1 MKRIR
6 FQIGLL
12 AAVPMLAVVAFAALS
27 VAEKYIER
35 SHHVFMR
42 PMTRIAEDAGNLVHE
57 LQKERGMS
65 VAMIKSDYDPAAR
78 AKVDAQR
85 PKVDAALKIF
95 DDHLAALD
103 LDNDVLLE
111 DLQHVAEELHKVDKV
126 RASVDSKAYGV
137 KDVVKHYTHEIHEL
151 IHVVGITTESSPSA
165 EITTELLV
173 YLTIVEAMEAGGL
186 ERANGAAM
194 LNEFNLTGNVN
205 HKTYMNFISFFGGE
219 QVFLKEFASV
229 ATKEQKAIWESIVTG
244 SDVDKVLA
252 WREQLQNLP
261 ETKDAGGLDGLTW
274 FAQATKRLNLMKK
287 ASDEYIH
294 RAEAAAD
301 ADTAR
306 LDTQIMWLSV
316 IAVFFVALTLALV
329 TWQVLSITRMLGRQ
343 RDSISA
349 LVEGR
354 LDTEIADTDRPD
366 EIGEIARA
374 SEVFR
379 ENLIH
384 QKELEEEA
392 EAGREQRRMRRKQ
405 LEDAIAKFQSS
416 VSVIQGQLSSETQD
430 MRTGAGEMVTI
441 AKHADESARAANAA
455 TEEATTN
462 VQTVASAAAE
472 LSASISE
479 ISRQATTATELSSD
493 AAETAVAADKDIS
506 ILAETADKIGE
517 VVEII
522 RAIAEQTNLLALN
535 ATIEAARAGEA
546 GKGFAVVAAE
556 VKELSTQTAKAT
568 DEIASQISGVQ
579 SSTHKSVT
587 AIRSIVE
594 RIEEVRSV
602 SETIAVSVDEQNAA
616 TAEIT
621 QSITLASDGATQ
633 AASNVAGVSG
643 SIDQTREKS
652 QSMSHSVEQ
661 LGQVAGNLSTAVD
674 MFLSEVRDEEAA

>member
-6 FQIGLL
+6 LQIGLL

-27 VAEKYIER
+27 VAEKVIER
-35 SHHVFMR
+35 SHHAYMR
-42 PMTRIAEDAGNLVHE
+42 PMTRIAEDAGNVVHE
-57 LQKERGMS
+57 LQKERGMT
-65 VAMIKSDYDPAAR
+65 VAMLKSDYDPALR
-78 AKVDAQR
+78 SKVNAQR
-85 PKVDAALKIF
+85 PNVDAAIKIF
-95 DDHLAALD
+95 DDHLANLD
-103 LDNDVLLE
+103 LDNKALLE
-111 DLQHVAEELHKVDKV
+111 DLQHVAEEVHKIDKA
-126 RASVDSKAYGV
+126 REAIDRKAFT
-137 KDVVKHYTHEIHEL
+137 KSDVVKEFTHEIEEL
-151 IHVVGITTESSPSA
+151 IHVIGITTESSPSA

-173 YLTIVEAMEAGGL
+173 YLTLVEAMESGGL
-186 ERANGAAM
+186 ERANGASL
-194 LNEFNLTGNVN
+194 LNEFNTSGEVN
-205 HKTYMNFISFFGGE
+205 HETYLNLISHFGGE
-219 QVFLKEFASV
+219 RAFLKEFESV
-229 ATKEQKAIWESIVTG
+229 ATKEQKELWKNIVKG
-244 SDVDKVLA
+244 PEVAQVNA
-252 WREQLQNLP
+252 WRGQLHKLP
-261 ETKDAGGLDGLTW
+261 ETKDAAGLDGNTW
-274 FAQATKRLNLMKK
+274 FAGATKRLNLMKK

-301 ADTAR
+301 LDTGR
-306 LDTQIMWLSV
+306 LDTQIFWLSV
-316 IAVFFVALTLALV
+316 LAIFCVSITLAIV
-329 TWQVLSITRMLGRQ
+329 SWQVVSITRMLGRQ
-343 RDSISA
+343 SETISG
-349 LVEGR
+349 LVEGS
-354 LDTEIADTDRPD
+354 LDVEITDTDRPD
-366 EIGEIARA
+366 EIGDIARA

-379 ENLIH
+379 DNLVR

-392 EAGREQRRMRRKQ
+392 EIGRAQRRKRSRQM
-405 LEDAIAKFQSS
+405 EDAIQNFQSTVTS
-416 VSVIQGQLSSETQD
+416 IQDQLSGETD
-430 MRTGAGEMVTI
+430 EMRSGAGEMVKI
-441 AKHADESARAANAA
+441 AMHADESARAANSA

-472 LSASISE
+472 LSASIGE
-479 ISRQATTATELSSD
+479 ISRQATTATEISSS
-493 AAETAVAADKDIS
+493 AAETAIAADKDIS

-579 SSTHKSVT
+579 SSTQKSVA

-616 TAEIT
+616 TSEIT
-621 QSITLASDGATQ
+621 HSITLASDGASS

-652 QSMSHSVEQ
+652 ESMSRSVEQ
-661 LGQVAGNLSTAVD
+661 LGLVAGNLSDAVD
-674 MFLSEVRDEEAA
+674 QFLHAVREEEAA

>member
-35 SHHVFMR
+35 SHHAFMR

-103 LDNDVLLE
+103 LDNEVLLE
-111 DLQHVAEELHKVDKV
+111 DLQHVAEEVHKVEKV
-126 RASVDSKAYGV
+126 RASVDSKAYGA

-151 IHVVGITTESSPSA
+151 IHVVGITTEASPSP
-165 EITTELLV
+165 EITTELLA
-173 YLTIVEAMEAGGL
+173 YLTIVEAMESGGL
-186 ERANGAAM
+186 ERANGASM
-194 LNEFNLTGNVN
+194 LNEFNLSGKVN
-205 HKTYMNFISFFGGE
+205 QKTYLNFISFFGGE
-219 QVFLKEFASV
+219 KAFLKEFQSI
-229 ATKEQKAIWESIVTG
+229 ATAGQKAIWDSKVKG
-244 SDVDKVLA
+244 ADVDQVLA
-252 WREQLQNLP
+252 WRSDLQMLP
-261 ETKDAGGLDGLTW
+261 ETQDAGGLDGATW
-274 FAQATKRLNLMKK
+274 FAMATKRLNLMKEV
-287 ASDEYIH
+287 SDDFIH

-301 ADTAR
+301 TDMAR
-306 LDTQIMWLSV
+306 LDSQIFWLA
-316 IAVFFVALTLALV
+316 AVAVVCVLV
-329 TWQVLSITRMLGRQ
+329 TMIIVSWQVISITRTLGRQ
-343 RDSISA
+343 SKTISGLAEGDLDS
-349 LVEGR
+349 V
-354 LDTEIADTDRPD
+354 IADTDRPD
-366 EIGEIARA
+366 EIGDIARA

-392 EAGREQRRMRRKQ
+392 EAGREQRRLRRKQ

-661 LGQVAGNLSTAVD
+661 LGQVAGNLSAAVD
-674 MFLSEVRDEEAA
+674 LFLSEVRDEEAA